1 MGRQVKARDAY
12 SLRGETHASGMLEH
26 LNVVLQN
33 KGVKVKRVII
43 TSVTLNA
50 EVANSMQDTTIF

>member
-26 LNVVLQN
+26 LNIVLAN

-43 TSVTLNA
+43 TSVTLNKD
-50 EVANSMQDTTIF
+50 VADSM